1 MEIWDAYNKY
11 YQKLENVELIRGE
24 SIPQG
29 MYHLVCDVI
38 VRHID
43 HTYLIMQ
50 RDYHKH
56 YGGLWEATAGGSA
69 LKGETPF
76 QAAKR
81 ELKEET
87 GITALGLVEVGKEY
101 SDETQ
106 AIYYEYLVVTDF
118 PKDQVKLQ
126 EGETIAYRW
135 VSKEE
140 LLEMFDHNLISKRM
154 SKYIP
159 ELRKKNFE

>member
-1 MEIWDAYNKY
+1 MEAWDAYNKNF
-11 YQKLENVELIRGE
+11 QKIEGVTLYRGE
-24 SIPQG
+24 SIPKG
-29 MYHLVCDVI
+29 MYHLVVDI
-38 VRHID
+38 LVRHKD

-50 RDYHKH
+50 RDYRKH

-69 LKGETPF
+69 LKGESPF
-76 QAAKR
+76 LAAKR

-87 GITALGLVEVGKEY
+87 GISAFGLVEVGKEY

-106 AIYYEYLVVTDF
+106 AIYIEYLVVVDIN
-118 PKDQVKLQ
+118 KDEIKLQ
-126 EGETIAYRW
+126 ENETIAYKW
-135 VSKEE
+135 VSKAE

-159 ELRKKNFE
+159 ELRNKDTD